1 MGAAVIA
8 EYPARVGAS
17 SSVRSQNFA
26 QPSIDEG
33 CHHVT

>member
-17 SSVRSQNFA
+17 SSVRSQNFCA
-26 QPSIDEG
+26 AF
-33 CHHVT
+33 H